1 MEEGGST
8 LRILV
13 ATDCHLGYLEK
24 DEVRR
29 FDSFDT
35 FEEICSLAEKNKVDF
50 LLLGGDL
57 FHENKPSNS
66 TLVKTIEILRHYCMN
81 NRPVQFQVISDQ
93 AASLQNRFGQVN
105 YEDRNY
111 NIGLPVFTIHG
122 NHDGPSG
129 VDNVSSND
137 ILSAG
142 NLLNYFGKTDLGCT
156 GVGKVTVYPVF
167 IRKGETYVAL
177 YGLGNIRDERLNR
190 MLHEPHA
197 VNWVQPE
204 TGDGTPAYDDWF
216 NILVIHQNRTKGS
229 PRNGIS
235 ELLLPRFLDLVIWGH
250 EHECLIDPQEVPG
263 MVFHVT
269 QPGSSIA
276 TSLINAEAK
285 PKHVLLLEIKGT
297 QYRPTKIPLQSV
309 RPFEYAEVVLEDQVD
324 VDPTDEATIHVHLH
338 QIVSNLIEKARES
351 AATGSLPKLPLVRIK
366 VDYSGFSTINS
377 KQFGQNYVGKVA
389 NPQDILVFKKSGKRC
404 KVTQGSTNSSG
415 EVDINELNQQTIEA
429 LISESNLQM
438 EILSVHDLNSALHDF
453 VNEDD
458 TRAFHSCLQQSI
470 DEARNKLTTATEDST
485 NIDEQQIACLL
496 DQNMQAPEKE
506 AITEGRTG
514 LQNLQTDT
522 LSVFEKPPTLESDD
536 EPVESSDPEENGS
549 SSSSQ
554 QAGRKRRAAPGGG
567 GGFAAAAAGRR
578 KTDLT
583 SFQRAPTKED
593 DADATKKRRAPVAAG
608 RYGAV
613 IRRR

>member
-1 MEEGGST
+1 M
-8 LRILV
+8 
-13 ATDCHLGYLEK
+13 
-24 DEVRR
+24 
-29 FDSFDT
+29 
-35 FEEICSLAEKNKVDF
+35 
-50 LLLGGDL
+50 
-57 FHENKPSNS
+57 
-66 TLVKTIEILRHYCMN
+66 VKTIEILRRYCMN
-81 NRPVQFQVISDQ
+81 DRPVQFQVISDQ
-93 AASLQNRFGQVN
+93 AASLQNRFCQVN
-105 YEDRNY
+105 YEDQNY

-122 NHDGPSG
+122 NHDGPAG

-142 NLLNYFGKTDLGCT
+142 NLLNYFGKTDLIGCT

-177 YGLGNIRDERLNR
+177 YGVGNIRDERLNR

-229 PRNGIS
+229 SRNGIS

-263 MVFHVT
+263 MGFHVT

-285 PKHVLLLEIKGT
+285 PKHVLLLEIKGM

-324 VDPTDEATIHVHLH
+324 VDPSDEATIHAHLH
-338 QIVSNLIEKARES
+338 QIVSNLIEKSRES
-351 AATGSLPKLPLVRIK
+351 AATGSMHKLPLVRIK

-377 KQFGQNYVGKVA
+377 KQFGQKYVGKVA
-389 NPQDILVFKKSGKRC
+389 NPQDILLFKKSGKRC
-404 KVTQGSTNSSG
+404 KITQESTNSSG

-429 LISESNLQM
+429 LISVSNLQM
-438 EILSVHDLNSALHDF
+438 EVLSVHDLNSALHDF

-458 TRAFHSCLQQSI
+458 KSAFHSCLQQSI
-470 DEARNKLTTATEDST
+470 DEARNKLTTVTEDST
-485 NIDEQQIACLL
+485 NIDGQQISCVL
-496 DQNMQAPEKE
+496 DQNTQAPEKE
-506 AITEGRTG
+506 TIAKRRTG
-514 LQNLQTDT
+514 SQNLQTDT
-522 LSVFEKPPTLESDD
+522 LSVLEEPRALESDD
-536 EPVESSDPEENGS
+536 EPVESSDVEESGGG
-549 SSSSQ
+549 SSQ
-554 QAGRKRRAAPGGG
+554 QVGRKRRAAAP
-567 GGFAAAAAGRR
+567 AAVAAGGRR
-578 KTDLT
+578 KTDLA
-583 SFQRAPTKED
+583 SFQRAPAKED
-593 DADATKKRRAPVAAG
+593 DADADKKRRAPVAAG

>member
-1 MEEGGST
+1 MSPLNRCDMTQPKFMLEEGGST

-496 DQNMQAPEKE
+496 DQNMQ
-506 AITEGRTG
+506 
-514 LQNLQTDT
+514 
-522 LSVFEKPPTLESDD
+522 
-536 EPVESSDPEENGS
+536 DPEENGS